1 MPINITEEF
10 VRNLIEQNV
19 ALIKKTLT
27 MDYPSINQSLSFILN
42 KIIQIDHA
50 PQLAVT
56 Y

>member
-1 MPINITEEF
+1 MVISGF
-10 VRNLIEQNV
+10 L
-19 ALIKKTLT
+19 
-27 MDYPSINQSLSFILN
+27 SFINQSLSFILN